1 MLTGIVL
8 VIIAVL
14 FRFASPVF
22 GWWNFVP
29 MGAVALYAGSRLPRR
44 WAWMVPVAAMIL
56 SDLVLDHSKT
66 TTWVEGWRLMSYAT
80 FGATALL
87 GPLAR
92 IRKFGPWL
100 LPVLSVAGSTLF
112 FLTSN
117 FAVWAEG
124 LLYPMTLSGLG
135 ACYVLGLEF
144 FWKGTLPA
152 DFIGTA
158 ILFGLGPVVE
168 MYAKRLSHG
177 HGVESAADVP
187 ATEPSQAV

>member
-8 VIIAVL
+8 VGIALL
-14 FRFASPVF
+14 FRFASPEF
-22 GWWNFVP
+22 GNWNFVP

-44 WAWMVPVAAMIL
+44 WAWLVPVAGMVL
-56 SDLVLDHSKT
+56 SDLVLDHART
-66 TTWVEGWRLMSYAT
+66 TTWTEGWRLMGYAT
-80 FGATALL
+80 VGVTTLL

-100 LPVLSVAGSTLF
+100 LPALSVAGSTLF

-124 LLYPMTLSGLG
+124 LMYPLTLAGLSN
-135 ACYVLGLEF
+135 CYVMGFPF

-158 ILFGLGPVVE
+158 LLFGLGPVVE
-168 MYAKRLSHG
+168 MGFKRSSQPHPVAALENQDVSSH
-177 HGVESAADVP
+177 S
-187 ATEPSQAV
+187 